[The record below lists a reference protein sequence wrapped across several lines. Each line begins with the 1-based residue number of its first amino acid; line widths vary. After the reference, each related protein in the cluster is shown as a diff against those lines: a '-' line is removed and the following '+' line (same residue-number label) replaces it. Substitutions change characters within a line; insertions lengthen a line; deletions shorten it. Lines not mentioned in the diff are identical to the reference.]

1 LDELTAL
8 NDGYDH
14 YDEIVSILKKLKD
27 YTVYHFGFEE
37 KLLEKYNYDQLEAQ
51 CFEHHFFVKK
61 LEKICRKDIDEK
73 QQEAV
78 REIYSF
84 VIDWISSHILES
96 DMKYKYCLNSKGA
109 Y

>member
-1 LDELTAL
+1 VFKWKDEFSVNIASIDEQHRKLFEIGSELDELTAL

-61 LEKICRKDIDEK
+61 R
-73 QQEAV
+73 
-78 REIYSF
+78 
-84 VIDWISSHILES
+84 
-96 DMKYKYCLNSKGA
+96 G
-109 Y
+109 